1 MILKNKSIYKL
12 KSSLVICLVLVVN
25 LTSQAQIVSDSIFT
39 LEEYLGYVKQY
50 HPIVKQAQL
59 IATEG
64 EIKLLKARGA
74 FDPKIEVDY
83 NRKKFSGTE
92 YYDKLNAAFKIP
104 TWYGIEL
111 KANYENNDGYY
122 LNPESNV
129 PDDGLYSAGVSMSL
143 AKGFLANERM
153 ATLKQS
159 KLYKDISLNKQSL
172 VVNEVLYNAVEAYF
186 NWLKNYQEYKVYND
200 YQNNAKERLNNVVAS
215 FEAGDKPAVDTLEA
229 SINYNNRALDVE
241 KSRIKYIKSQLE
253 LSNYLWLQ
261 DDTPVELDYSLIPDE
276 NSLFIA
282 DRVLNSSLLEVTDD
296 LLNEHPKIQ
305 SLTLKR
311 EQLVFEKRLNSNNLL
326 PKIDLQYNFLT
337 SDYERINTLN
347 TRNYKAGLNVSMPLF
362 LRKERADLKLT
373 KLKLQDIDFNLS
385 STKVTLL
392 NKINAVQ
399 QEIDSY
405 EKQRSIVEK
414 LVTDYKHLV
423 TAEEMKFEL
432 GEGSLFLIN
441 YREVKLIETELK
453 NIEVENKV
461 LITKAKFAE
470 ILNTLEN

>member
-1 MILKNKSIYKL
+1 MKNIHFTKL
-12 KSSLVICLVLVVN
+12 KTLSLLLYMFGLFFSV
-25 LTSQAQIVSDSIFT
+25 QAQTSTDSIFS

-59 IATEG
+59 IASEG

-83 NRKKFSGTE
+83 SKKKFTGTE

-111 KANYENNDGYY
+111 KANYENNEGYY
-122 LNPESNV
+122 LNPESKV
-129 PDDGLYSAGVSMSL
+129 PEDGLYSAGVSMSL

-153 ATLKQS
+153 ATLKQA

-172 VVNEVLYNAVEAYF
+172 TTNEVLYNAIETYF
-186 NWLKNYQEYKVYND
+186 NWLKCYQEFKVYTD
-200 YQNNAKERLNNVVAS
+200 YQTNADERLKNVITS

-229 SINYNNRALDVE
+229 SINYKNRALDVE

-253 LSNYLWLQ
+253 LSNYLWLE
-261 DDTPVELDYSLIPDE
+261 DNTPVELDYSLIPDV
-276 NSLFIA
+276 NSPFIA
-282 DRVLNSSLLEVTDD
+282 DRVLNSSLLEISDD
-296 LLNEHPKIQ
+296 LLENHPKIQ
-305 SLTLKR
+305 ALALQR
-311 EQLVFEKRLNSNNLL
+311 QQLIFEKRLNNNNLL
-326 PKIDLQYNFLT
+326 PKIDVQYNFLT
-337 SDYERINTLN
+337 SDYENLNTLN
-347 TRNYKAGLNVSMPLF
+347 TQNYKAGLNISMPLF

-399 QEIDSY
+399 QEIESY
-405 EKQRSIVEK
+405 EKQSDIVQN
-414 LVTDYKHLV
+414 LVNDYKQLV
-423 TAEEMKFEL
+423 VAEEKKFEL

-441 YREVKLIETELK
+441 YREAKLIETELK
-453 NIEVENKV
+453 NIEVTNKV
-461 LITKAKFAE
+461 LTTKANFAQ
-470 ILNTLEN
+470 ILNTLED